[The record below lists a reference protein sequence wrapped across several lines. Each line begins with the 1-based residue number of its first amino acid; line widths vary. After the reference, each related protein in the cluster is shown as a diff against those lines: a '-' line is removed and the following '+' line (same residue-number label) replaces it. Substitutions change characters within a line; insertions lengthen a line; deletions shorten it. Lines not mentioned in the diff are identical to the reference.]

1 MHAAHGQAGL
11 TPEQQRLVA
20 RLHSDFTRAGAQLPP
35 AERAEFADL
44 QARLAELTTRFAQ
57 NLLHDENAFTLPLP
71 DEAAMAGL
79 PEFVRAAAR
88 QAAADRGLAT
98 PVITLPVL
106 DLALA
111 ELGHFTAR
119 MAIAAIFVAGPFSIG
134 RFLEVAEDRSL
145 FLGAACLRLRSG
157 LLP

>member
-98 PVITLPVL
+98 PVITLGRSLVLPFLGFSQRRDLREQAWRAWVGRGGHAGAHDNRPVAL
-106 DLALA
+106 QILAL
-111 ELGHFTAR
+111 R
-119 MAIAAIFVAGPFSIG
+119 
-134 RFLEVAEDRSL
+134 
-145 FLGAACLRLRSG
+145 
-157 LLP
+157 